1 MLPRHPA
8 PPPALVS
15 APSAVQGIL
24 AEVYA
29 TPWRAEEWER
39 TPAKAVSIA
48 GMVIPLFSGGVD
60 ETSGVTT
67 AQASHVEMSS

>member
-1 MLPRHPA
+1 MMDRML
-8 PPPALVS
+8 
-15 APSAVQGIL
+15 Q
-24 AEVYA
+24 
-29 TPWRAEEWER
+29 
-39 TPAKAVSIA
+39 AVSIA